1 MTLYIHILIDFY
13 FLFFIFFYFFFFF
26 LKIISALKGK
36 DDFLDVMLD
45 RIETTHVV
53 DLLVKLIATDDA
65 EVGTIEV

>member
-1 MTLYIHILIDFY
+1 MIFIFY
-13 FLFFIFFYFFFFF
+13 FLFFFIFFFF